1 MYGIVDDTG
10 QYLQPG
16 LDLTADAAVALR
28 FERARDAEWFLRR
41 WACDPSLVVQGV
53 GHSLVAGVEH
63 QHRCIGAAA
72 RRAVSLV
79 AARLM
84 RCPSAAHARS

>member
-16 LDLTADAAVALR
+16 LDLTDDAGVALR
-28 FERARDAEWFLRR
+28 FEREGDAEWFLRR
-41 WACDPSLVVQGV
+41 WACDPSLAVQRV
-53 GHSLVAGVEH
+53 GHSLVAGVER
-63 QHRCIGAAA
+63 QHRCVGVAAK
-72 RRAVSLV
+72 RALSLV

-84 RCPSAAHARS
+84 RCPRAAEA